1 MTSIGQVTA
10 GEQWVT
16 TAEEISAPS
25 GEPTQSEP
33 AESRF
38 GEMLQAIGSEVD
50 CGERLIQGVL
60 VGTGPLDAAS
70 LIALQAGIY
79 RWGEA
84 VDLASKLVD
93 RTSSAVRTTLQNGN
107 G

>member
-1 MTSIGQVTA
+1 MNGIEQVT
-10 GEQWVT
+10 GSERWVT
-16 TAEEISAPS
+16 ASQQPCAAS
-25 GEPTQSEP
+25 GESGNIE
-33 AESRF
+33 AGESRF
-38 GEMLQAIGSEVD
+38 GHVLQAIGSEVD
-50 CGERLIQGVL
+50 CGERLMQAVVAGVR
-60 VGTGPLDAAS
+60 PLDAAS

-93 RTSSAVRTTLQNGN
+93 RAGSAVRTTLQNGN